1 MATFSQGFLNA
12 LTRPSFGQGLFQLG
26 QGIGQA
32 PGMFTQQQKQEE
44 QLSKLKTMTPVQ
56 RAQYQIDNAKT
67 EKELLTAQ
75 QALQSAQAFERED
88 LMNKGGESINAMVN
102 MLITEK
108 DPKRIDMIEK
118 GIREVA
124 GRSGRNVAA
133 IENQLVNIDR
143 QKTTE
148 AREQEYD
155 TFFNKYVPEDRR
167 EEYRGLTKA
176 QILAKLDAD
185 RDVNKARDW
194 ANWRVENEITNEN
207 RQEAIDLAVEVFGSR
222 AAEEVANLE
231 TKQINAKINGRKKKV
246 RVAYQGQGD
255 PFLGTPGKIQ
265 TKDEEITLD
274 ENGQVPKRFIDLWED
289 TATSVIGVDF
299 DYSWSPTPVALT
311 TPSPSPVQPTGPFLT
326 PRQLREQ
333 QGK

>member
-1 MATFSQGFLNA
+1 MARISEQVLAGLARPAFAQGMFD
-12 LTRPSFGQGLFQLG
+12 LG
-26 QGIGQA
+26 AAIGQA
-32 PGMFTQQQKQEE
+32 PQMRALQQQQEE
-44 QLSKLKTMTPVQ
+44 RLSKLKTMTPVQ

-133 IENQLVNIDR
+133 IENQLVNISR

-155 TFFNKYVPEDRR
+155 TFFNKYVPEYKR

-194 ANWRVENEITNEN
+194 ANWRVDNEITNEN

-231 TKQINAKINGRKKKV
+231 TKQINAKIKGRKKKV

-299 DYSWSPTPVALT
+299 DFSWPPLPIALT
-311 TPSPSPVQPTGPFLT
+311 TPTPSPVQPTGSSLT